1 MIALPFDEGK
11 GFDIVEQL
19 TRIAKKHNA
28 TVAQAALNYLLC
40 KPGITSVIIGARTRE
55 QLADNLRT
63 TDWEMATEEVARLDE
78 LTQPTPIYPYR
89 FLAQNSHGR

>member
-19 TRIAKKHNA
+19 TRIVKKHNA

-55 QLADNLRT
+55 QFADNLRT

-89 FLAQNSHGR
+89 FLAQNPHGR